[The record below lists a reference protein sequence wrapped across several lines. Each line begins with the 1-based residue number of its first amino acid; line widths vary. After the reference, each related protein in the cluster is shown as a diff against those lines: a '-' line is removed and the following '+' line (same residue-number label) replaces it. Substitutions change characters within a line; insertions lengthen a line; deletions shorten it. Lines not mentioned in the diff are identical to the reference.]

1 METKALRQVIVTIL
15 GNVDSG
21 KSKIIET
28 IKKTSILEAEPGK
41 ITQSIKAYAVAM
53 SAIQEMCKGMLD
65 ASKVKVPGLLFLD
78 TPGHKAFANLR
89 RRGGSLA
96 DVAIL
101 VIDVNEGIK
110 PQTLESIEILK
121 AAKTP
126 FVVAL
131 NKIDLLPGW
140 QSKREVVVKDIA
152 SQPEAVRSALET
164 RLYKIVAELYE
175 QGLNAERFDRVE
187 DYTKQLVMI
196 PVSAKTGEGIPELLV
211 CITGLAQ
218 KFLES
223 SLAFESAGPGKG
235 TVLEVVEEKGFGT
248 TLDVMVYDGH
258 VKVSDQIVV
267 GTLQKPVVSKVKALL
282 IPEDG
287 GLKQVKEVSA
297 AVGVKVAAPGLG
309 GVIPGMPLL
318 VANKEVEKAKVEVMS
333 AVEELTLELDD
344 HGIVVKADALGSLEA
359 LLSLLREKGVKIK
372 RASIGPVSK
381 KDVAEAAS
389 ESDSLNRVV
398 LAFKVKTSESDQ
410 VRVFSGEV
418 IYTLL
423 EKFEAWLEKEKE
435 SVETE
440 KVRNLVWPCKVKIL
454 EGYIFHQSNPAIVGV
469 EVLAGRLRPGTPLL
483 KEKPI
488 TTVKGIQHEG
498 KSVNEAKKGQAVAV
512 SLPGVTINRQVKEGD
527 VLYADVPE
535 EHFKALKRLKKYLN
549 DEEVQVLKE
558 LAEIKRKE
566 NAMWGM

>member
-96 DVAIL
+96 DIAIL

-110 PQTLESIEILK
+110 PQTLGSIEILK

-140 QSKREVVVKDIA
+140 QSKREGVVKDIA

-175 QGLNAERFDRVE
+175 HGLNAERFDRVE

-196 PVSAKTGEGIPELLV
+196 PVSAKTGEGIPELLA

-318 VANKEVEKAKVEVMS
+318 VAYKEVEKAKVEVMS

-389 ESDSLNRVV
+389 ESDSLTRVV

-566 NAMWGM
+566 NAMWGI

>member
-96 DVAIL
+96 DIAIL

-110 PQTLESIEILK
+110 PQT
-121 AAKTP
+121 
-126 FVVAL
+126 L

>member
-96 DVAIL
+96 DIAIL

>member
-1 METKALRQVIVTIL
+1 
-15 GNVDSG
+15 
-21 KSKIIET
+21 
-28 IKKTSILEAEPGK
+28 
-41 ITQSIKAYAVAM
+41 
-53 SAIQEMCKGMLD
+53 MLD

-96 DVAIL
+96 DIAIL

-535 EHFKALKRLKKYLN
+535 EHFKALKRLKKYLSN
-549 DEEVQVLKE
+549 FSEKIRNLC
-558 LAEIKRKE
+558 LAGRV
-566 NAMWGM
+566 